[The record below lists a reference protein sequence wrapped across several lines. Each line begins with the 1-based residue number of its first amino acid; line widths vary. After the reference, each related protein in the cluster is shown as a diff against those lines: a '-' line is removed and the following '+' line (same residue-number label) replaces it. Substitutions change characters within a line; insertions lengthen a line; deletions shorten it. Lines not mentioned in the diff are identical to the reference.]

1 MFLRFPHC
9 FRQRKGDSVERYNA
23 FISYRHSPNDIK
35 VAAEIQKQ
43 LERFRIPGSI
53 RKATGI
59 QKISR
64 IFRDKEELSLTG
76 DLNETIQNALDHS
89 DFLILICSPAMK
101 ESFWVQKE
109 IEYFLKSHSKRQ
121 ILTVISEGEPGDV
134 LPEILCYEEMLLP
147 NEEGEEELVKVP
159 VEPLSCDYRM
169 SFRKARREELPRLA
183 APMIGCSYNDLRR
196 RQRQYRMRRMA
207 AAFSAAALLLATL
220 SVYFAWSAAQ
230 IQSNYEKSLI
240 NQSEYLAAESRALLS
255 SGDRLNSIL
264 LALEALP
271 DEGEDRPVVTSA
283 IHALTASTYAYVSPG
298 RQIPGLETMVRPGGR
313 IEEFF
318 VDGNERY
325 LAIMHDSYCVSIWD
339 IEEQRYTMQ
348 SRLSKYITAIRF
360 TARGDFVVFVGNKVQ
375 CYNSA
380 TGTLLWSY
388 TVSDTLFTSDL
399 TLTPSSGNIVIY
411 DSEQFFLLDC
421 ETGTLLS
428 HWQLP
433 QAYKDLSISSICFS
447 PDESLFA
454 LSCGVPASRDL
465 LICTEDTSLLF
476 RPEEGYIRAVT
487 FDEEGALYLSVSQE
501 QYNYFTGGNEALYTS
516 DNGFVIKLSAAGEVL
531 WKTPIN
537 SYHMIS
543 GDWFYFTEF
552 LWDDETIPVLLYCY
566 SNLCYAI
573 RVDSGEILSR
583 EELLAS
589 IIDTYPVGVGV
600 HCLLSNGDLAI
611 CNPSTS
617 VIKSTP
623 CFVSDCQGG
632 LLGSG
637 LYILDSSCTS
647 LLIYSEDIFDQNWTP
662 RYTLDSS
669 HYAACSDG
677 ILFVSD
683 GSSVSYLSS
692 PEGSVRWTS
701 DTELSISDIKVLGSF
716 ENQIVAMIRGK
727 DQDNLTRTMFYLF
740 QTEDGSQRHFTQEN
754 AVHMDAPVL
763 NRGVVYY
770 FAYDWNEDFSFYH
783 YIACLDLRSGE
794 VTQIR
799 LPEEQTVPDKLF
811 LSPSGSAM
819 IMADQYGQYTRVC
832 NNSFYPLV
840 TSDSDEIVSFDRL
853 ISVVWSEDES
863 LLALTEKEQIT
874 LYNQNYEA
882 VVRIPT
888 KDQQVGWIGFW
899 EQNLLVVTEEALY
912 RYDLSGRLLTEI
924 PIAPV
929 STPCSCTL
937 MVSRRGS
944 LALMVNQ
951 QLCLINMTDWQS
963 YASVSDCLYYDQEN
977 GIIYTL
983 GEIDNVLQVG
993 SYEEY
998 DLGELM
1004 EMAKAQVGTL
1014 QLTEEDKAKY
1024 GLS

>member
-1 MFLRFPHC
+1 M
-9 FRQRKGDSVERYNA
+9 ERYNA

-43 LERFRIPGSI
+43 LERFHIPGPI
-53 RKATGI
+53 RKVTGI

-109 IEYFLKSHSKRQ
+109 LEYFLKSHNKCQ
-121 ILTVISEGEPGDV
+121 ILTVISEGEPCDV

-147 NEEGEEELVKVP
+147 NEQGEEEMVKVP

-169 SFRKARREELPRLA
+169 SFRKAKREELPRLA
-183 APMIGCSYNDLRR
+183 APMIGCSYDDLRR

-207 AAFSAAALLLATL
+207 AVFSAAALLLATL

-271 DEGEDRPVVTSA
+271 DEGGDRPVVTAA
-283 IHALTASTYAYVSPG
+283 IHALTDSTYAYVSPG
-298 RQIPGLETMVRPGGR
+298 RQIPSLETMVRPGGR

-318 VDGNERY
+318 ADGNERY
-325 LAIMHDSYCVSIWD
+325 LAMKHDSYCVSIWD

-348 SRLSKYITAIRF
+348 SRLSKYITTIRF
-360 TARGDFVVFVGNKVQ
+360 TEQGDFVILVGNEVQ
-375 CYNSA
+375 CYDAAS
-380 TGTLLWSY
+380 GTQLWSY
-388 TVSDTLFTSDL
+388 TVSDTLFMSDL

-411 DSEQFFLLDC
+411 DSEQFFLLDSK
-421 ETGTLLS
+421 TGALLT
-428 HWQLP
+428 HWKLP
-433 QAYKDLSISSICFS
+433 EAHKDLSISSICFS

-454 LSCGVPASRDL
+454 LSCGVPASRNL
-465 LICTEDTSLLF
+465 LICTEEDSLLF
-476 RPEEGYIRAVT
+476 TPEEGYIRAVT
-487 FDEEGALYLSVSQE
+487 FDKDGALYLSVSRD
-501 QYNYFTGGNEALYTS
+501 QYNYFTSGNEALYTS
-516 DNGFVIKLSAAGEVL
+516 DNGYVIKLRATGEVL
-531 WKTPIN
+531 WKAPIN

-552 LWDDETIPVLLYCY
+552 LRDDETIPVLLYCY

-573 RVDSGEILSR
+573 CANSGEILSR

-617 VIKSTP
+617 VIKSIP

-637 LYILDSSCTS
+637 LYILDSSSTS

-669 HYAACSDG
+669 YYAPCSEG
-677 ILFVSD
+677 ILFVS
-683 GSSVSYLSS
+683 GSSSVSYLSS
-692 PEGSVRWTS
+692 PEGAVRWVA
-701 DTELSISDIKVLGSF
+701 DTELSISDITVLGSF

-727 DQDNLTRTMFYLF
+727 DQDGLTQTMFYLF
-740 QTEDGSQRHFTQEN
+740 QTEDGTQRHFTQEN
-754 AVHMDAPVL
+754 AVHMEAPVL
-763 NRGVVYY
+763 NKGIVYY

-783 YIACLDLRSGE
+783 YIACLDLRNGE
-794 VTQIR
+794 MKQIR
-799 LPEEQTVPDKLF
+799 LPDEQAIPDNLF
-811 LSPSGSAM
+811 LSPSGDSM
-819 IMADQYGQYTRVC
+819 IMANQYGQYTRIC
-832 NNSFYPLV
+832 EAAFLPLV
-840 TSDSDEIVSFDRL
+840 TSDSDEIIPFDRL
-853 ISVVWSEDES
+853 ISAVWSEDES

-874 LYNQNYEA
+874 LYNQNYEPI
-882 VVRIPT
+882 VRISI

-899 EQNLLVVTEEALY
+899 KQNLLVVTEEAFC

-924 PIAPV
+924 SIDRV
-929 STPCSCTL
+929 STPCSCTFS
-937 MVSRRGS
+937 VSQRGS
-944 LALMVNQ
+944 LALLVDQ
-951 QLCLINMTDWQS
+951 QLFLINTADWQC
-963 YASVSDCLYYDQEN
+963 YASVSDCIYYDQDN
-977 GIIYTL
+977 KIIYTL
-983 GEIDNVLQVG
+983 GEVDDVLQVG

-998 DLGELM
+998 DLSELM
-1004 EMAKAQVGTL
+1004 EMAKEQVGNL
-1014 QLTEEDKAKY
+1014 QLAEEDKAKY